1 MMSKQL
7 DDLQNDNEKKK
18 RLSGLI
24 TAKVKE
30 GNNFIESMIKPLSIG
45 ICCLYHICNEQLG
58 SYVFEIF

>member
-30 GNNFIESMIKPLSIG
+30 GNNFIESMIKPLLIG
-45 ICCLYHICNEQLG
+45 FIILFIL
-58 SYVFEIF
+58 FLI

>member
-45 ICCLYHICNEQLG
+45 LIILFIL
-58 SYVFEIF
+58 FLI